1 MVTHY
6 LKIAWRN
13 LWKYKLQTAVG
24 ISGLAACLLG
34 FGLCLYVCRTMWAI
48 DHCFP
53 NRERI
58 AEIALTSE
66 AFRGDVSGI
75 PTETISLLR
84 AMNCRGAE
92 AFTYVAF
99 PLDRSFQVETEQ
111 GTMLPFDPMLC
122 LEADTCFRHVF
133 GADILAGSWQR
144 ATQTPNA
151 VVLSATTA
159 RRIFG
164 ENVANAV
171 GKRLVTT
178 AKLPYSDRRGG
189 VAYAVQA
196 VMADIPVNNSVS
208 YMQHIDMLVLN
219 DSDGRLQH
227 TQEGLTGGTGYVLL
241 REDNGWQAL
250 TDDIRAKGL
259 VQHLF
264 GQNLDIEL
272 RPLGY
277 AYREYGSS
285 TKYAVWVAF
294 TIGTLVLLAGLL
306 NFFYF
311 QIVTFL
317 HRSREYSLRQVFG
330 GRATDLLWQLFTQ
343 AALTVVLAF
352 LLLFALLELGAPLLQ
367 DSLKSIVLVEMA
379 QLRMQCAEYLGLVL
393 ACSFGVCGL
402 TVWHVR
408 RHEIQTGIR
417 GSAVGHGKHRVRN
430 LVLSVQY
437 FICWLFLTLTVAL
450 YLQADKTTSELL
462 GTLSPKEKSRIL
474 SISLDY
480 PFLQQAEKLSLA
492 KRMKQHAGV
501 EDCLLA
507 DVAYTRGWS
516 GNVLFTTPASHPNCQ
531 WVEGNIYGVGRNFFD
546 FMRVPLVQGRL
557 PEDGN
562 WMVTDRDFAREI
574 KEKTGKEAMGQVL
587 YDYVKGYP
595 VAAVC
600 APFTTNAYS
609 MGGGREKC
617 AFVSADFRD
626 YVAHCY
632 LKCHE
637 GQTDEVRAY
646 AEDVLRQA
654 LPHTVELR
662 MSTLQDEIE
671 EAQWVEN
678 MMKDIVLFLAAV
690 CLAITL
696 MGVYAAIT
704 LDTRQRRKEVAIR
717 KINGAGVKQ
726 IIWLFAR
733 TYLWIGGLTAAAAF
747 PLLYGFMDWW
757 SGMYNTFFHYGPRF
771 WLGILLAVMA
781 VTALTVVHHIV
792 RIARLNPADVVKEMN

>member
-1 MVTHY
+1 MITHY

-58 AEIALTSE
+58 AEIALTS
-66 AFRGDVSGI
+66 GTLPVDVSGI
-75 PTETISLLR
+75 PMETISLLR

-92 AFTYVAF
+92 AFTYVAY

-189 VAYAVQA
+189 VAYTVQA

-219 DSDGRLQH
+219 DSNGRLRH
-227 TQEGLTGGTGYVLL
+227 TQEGLTGGMGYVLL
-241 REDNGWQAL
+241 REDGGWQTL

-272 RPLGY
+272 RPLGH

-285 TKYAVWVAF
+285 TKYVVWVAF

-367 DSLKSIVLVEMA
+367 DSLKGIVLVEMA
-379 QLRMQCAEYLGLVL
+379 QLRMQCAEYLGLGAGLQFRRVWTDCVARAAARNPDGHPRQRRRARQAPGAQPCAVRAVL
-393 ACSFGVCGL
+393 
-402 TVWHVR
+402 H
-408 RHEIQTGIR
+408 
-417 GSAVGHGKHRVRN
+417 
-430 LVLSVQY
+430 
-437 FICWLFLTLTVAL
+437 
-450 YLQADKTTSELL
+450 
-462 GTLSPKEKSRIL
+462 
-474 SISLDY
+474 
-480 PFLQQAEKLSLA
+480 
-492 KRMKQHAGV
+492 
-501 EDCLLA
+501 LLA
-507 DVAYTRGWS
+507 LPDPDRGALPPGRQDDLRTARHVVAQGKEPHPEHIPR
-516 GNVLFTTPASHPNCQ
+516 LPLPATSRKAVARQTH
-531 WVEGNIYGVGRNFFD
+531 EAAR
-546 FMRVPLVQGRL
+546 RRGRL
-557 PEDGN
+557 P
-562 WMVTDRDFAREI
+562 A
-574 KEKTGKEAMGQVL
+574 
-587 YDYVKGYP
+587 
-595 VAAVC
+595 
-600 APFTTNAYS
+600 
-609 MGGGREKC
+609 GRR
-617 AFVSADFRD
+617 SL
-626 YVAHCY
+626 H
-632 LKCHE
+632 
-637 GQTDEVRAY
+637 
-646 AEDVLRQA
+646 
-654 LPHTVELR
+654 
-662 MSTLQDEIE
+662 
-671 EAQWVEN
+671 
-678 MMKDIVLFLAAV
+678 
-690 CLAITL
+690 
-696 MGVYAAIT
+696 
-704 LDTRQRRKEVAIR
+704 
-717 KINGAGVKQ
+717 
-726 IIWLFAR
+726 
-733 TYLWIGGLTAAAAF
+733 
-747 PLLYGFMDWW
+747 
-757 SGMYNTFFHYGPRF
+757 
-771 WLGILLAVMA
+771 
-781 VTALTVVHHIV
+781 
-792 RIARLNPADVVKEMN
+792 ARLVGQRALHHSGIPPELPMG